1 MTNLSQQTLAEI
13 VTNDHRTAGVLKKY
27 SLDFCCK
34 GKRTLTDACAEKGL
48 SVDNILAELQP
59 VLEMPVQK
67 HLPFT
72 EMSGEQLVSYIVTH
86 HHYYVKQIMPQLLL
100 HLHKVATK
108 HGSRFPFMV
117 EVFNLFT
124 SVQEEMTL
132 HMQKEERILFPAIIK
147 AEQAFTN
154 NENAA
159 MACSVINGAVL
170 VMEKEHDEVGE
181 LMAAIHQ
188 LTNGYQPPADAC
200 NTFRLS
206 LAELKEFEED
216 LHRHVH
222 LENHILF
229 PMAAT
234 FCSEF

>member
-13 VTNDHRTAGVLKKY
+13 VTNDHRTAGVLEKY

-34 GKRTLTDACAEKGL
+34 GKRTLTEACTEKGL
-48 SVDNILAELQP
+48 SVDNLLAELQP
-59 VLEMPVQK
+59 VMEMPVQK
-67 HLPFT
+67 QLPFT
-72 EMSGEQLVSYIVTH
+72 EMSAEQLVSYIVTH
-86 HHYYVKQIMPQLLL
+86 HHYYVKQIMPQMLL

-108 HGSRFPFMV
+108 HGHRFPFMV
-117 EVFNLFT
+117 EVFNLFS
-124 SVQEEMTL
+124 SVQKEMTQ

-147 AEQAFTN
+147 AEQAFAG

-159 MACSVINGAVL
+159 MACSVIKGAVL
-170 VMEKEHDEVGE
+170 VMEKEHDEAGE

-188 LTNGYQPPADAC
+188 LTNGYKPPVDAC

-234 FCSEF
+234 FCSKF

>member
-13 VTNDHRTAGVLKKY
+13 VKNDHRTAGVLEKY

-48 SVDNILAELQP
+48 SIDELLAELKP
-59 VLEMPVQK
+59 VLEMPAQK

-72 EMSGEQLVSYIVTH
+72 EMSAEQLVSYIVTH

-100 HLHKVATK
+100 HLQKVATK
-108 HGSRFPFMV
+108 HGSRFPFMA

-124 SVQEEMTL
+124 RVQEEMTL

-147 AEQAFTN
+147 AEQAFAR
-154 NENAA
+154 NENAT
-159 MACSVINGAVL
+159 MACSVINGAIL
-170 VMEKEHDEVGE
+170 VMEKEHDEAGE

-188 LTNGYQPPADAC
+188 LTNGYQPPVDAC
-200 NTFRLS
+200 NTFQLS

-234 FCSEF
+234 FCSKF

>member
-1 MTNLSQQTLAEI
+1 MPLYAGLPPGSIAAPDAEI
-13 VTNDHRTAGVLKKY
+13 TGANNVHSKV
-27 SLDFCCK
+27 SVP
-34 GKRTLTDACAEKGL
+34 TLTVYLPEK
-48 SVDNILAELQP
+48 E
-59 VLEMPVQK
+59 K
-67 HLPFT
+67 
-72 EMSGEQLVSYIVTH
+72 
-86 HHYYVKQIMPQLLL
+86 
-100 HLHKVATK
+100 AT
-108 HGSRFPFMV
+108 G
-117 EVFNLFT
+117 
-124 SVQEEMTL
+124 
-132 HMQKEERILFPAIIK
+132 
-147 AEQAFTN
+147 
-154 NENAA
+154 AA
-159 MACSVINGAVL
+159 VVICPGGGYGVL
-170 VMEKEHDEVGE
+170 VMEKEHDEAGE

>member
-13 VTNDHRTAGVLKKY
+13 VTNDHRTATVLEKY

-34 GKRTLTDACAEKGL
+34 GKRTLTDACTEKGL
-48 SVDNILAELQP
+48 DVDNILAELQP
-59 VLEMPVQK
+59 VLEMPAQK

-72 EMSGEQLVSYIVTH
+72 EMSAEQLVSFIVTH
-86 HHYYVKQIMPQLLL
+86 HHYYVKQIMPQLLM
-100 HLHKVATK
+100 HLQKVAVK
-108 HGSRFPFMV
+108 HGNRFPFMI
-117 EVFNLFT
+117 EVFNLFAR
-124 SVQEEMTL
+124 VQEEMSL

-147 AEQAFTN
+147 AEQAFIN
-154 NENAA
+154 GENAG
-159 MACSVINGAVL
+159 MACSVIGGAVM
-170 VMEKEHDEVGE
+170 VMEKEHDEAGE
-181 LMAAIHQ
+181 LMAAIRQ
-188 LTNGYQPPADAC
+188 LTDSYQPPADAC

-206 LAELKEFEED
+206 LAELKGFEED

-234 FCSEF
+234 FCK

>member
-13 VTNDHRTAGVLKKY
+13 VTNDHRTATVLEKY

-48 SVDNILAELQP
+48 SVDNVLAELQP
-59 VLEMPVQK
+59 LLGMPAQK

-72 EMSGEQLVSYIVTH
+72 EMSAEQLVSFIVTH
-86 HHYYVKQIMPQLLL
+86 HHYYVKQIMPQLHM
-100 HLHKVATK
+100 HLQKVATK
-108 HGSRFPFMV
+108 HGGRFPFMID
-117 EVFNLFT
+117 VFHLFT
-124 SVQEEMTL
+124 RVQEEMTL
-132 HMQKEERILFPAIIK
+132 HMQKEEHILFPTIVK
-147 AEQAFTN
+147 AEQAFANGEST
-154 NENAA
+154 AT
-159 MACSVINGAVL
+159 ACSVINDAVL
-170 VMEKEHDEVGE
+170 VMEKEHDEAGE
-181 LMAAIHQ
+181 LMSAIHQ
-188 LTNGYQPPADAC
+188 LTNSYQPPADAC

-234 FCSEF
+234 FCE

>member
-1 MTNLSQQTLAEI
+1 MTNLSEQTLAEI
-13 VTNDHRTAGVLKKY
+13 VTNDHRTATVLEKY

-48 SVDNILAELQP
+48 SVDNVLAELQP

-72 EMSGEQLVSYIVTH
+72 EMSAELLVSFIVTH
-86 HHYYVKQIMPQLLL
+86 HHYYVKQIMPQLYA
-100 HLHKVATK
+100 HLEKVATK
-108 HGSRFPFMV
+108 HGSRFPFMI
-117 EVFNLFT
+117 EVFNLFAQ
-124 SVQEEMTL
+124 VQEEMSL

-147 AEQAFTN
+147 AEQAFAN
-154 NENAA
+154 KENAG
-159 MACSVINGAVL
+159 MACSVINGAVA
-170 VMEKEHDEVGE
+170 VMEKEHDEAGG
-181 LMAAIHQ
+181 LMEAINR
-188 LTNGYQPPADAC
+188 LTNNYQPPADAC

-229 PMAAT
+229 PKAAGY
-234 FCSEF
+234 CASV